1 MKDARAKGRVIKALF
16 YDADRG
22 DRGDRGVEIS
32 FWTSDQNIQMEDL
45 INWSFFVLHC
55 LGIFERTF

>member
-16 YDADRG
+16 YDA

-45 INWSFFVLHC
+45 IN
-55 LGIFERTF
+55 